1 MTTPHKLCLENS
13 LILSSLKQHMKIKNH
28 HLSSDI
34 IFLSETIQSNVTIRS
49 VLTDCFQQLLLL
61 LGKISTKA
69 YY

>member
-1 MTTPHKLCLENS
+1 
-13 LILSSLKQHMKIKNH
+13 MKIKNH

-34 IFLSETIQSNVTIRS
+34 IFLSETIQSNVTICS